1 MQKTVITKID
11 DLTGKEY
18 DEGETITFVVQGE
31 AFEIDLNNRN
41 AAQFKRS
48 LAKYMEKGRKV
59 RAERPVGRT
68 HRQGDGRKVKHDRE
82 YVRAVR
88 AWAQENGYSVSDRG
102 RVPLSVYD
110 AYEKANG

>member
-1 MQKTVITKID
+1 MQKTVITKVD

-18 DEGETITFVVQGE
+18 EEGETITFTVQGKS
-31 AFEIDLNNRN
+31 FEIDLNNKN

-59 RAERPVGRT
+59 QSPGRT
-68 HRQGDGRKVKHDRE
+68 HRADGDGRKIKHDKA
-82 YVRAVR
+82 YVHTVR
-88 AWAQENGYSVSDRG
+88 AWAQTNGYEVSDRG
-102 RVPLSVYD
+102 RVPLKVYE

>member
-41 AAQFKRS
+41 AAQF
-48 LAKYMEKGRKV
+48 
-59 RAERPVGRT
+59 ERPVGRT